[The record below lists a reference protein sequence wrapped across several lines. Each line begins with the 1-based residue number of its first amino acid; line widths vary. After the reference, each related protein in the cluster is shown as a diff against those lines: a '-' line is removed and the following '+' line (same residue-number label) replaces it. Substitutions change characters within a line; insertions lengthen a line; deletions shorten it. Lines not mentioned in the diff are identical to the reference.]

1 MNILSGDGD
10 DTVAGGMA
18 ENFGDNAVEH
28 AVALASDRR
37 VDMAGKDTAQ
47 SRAGLLQYR
56 LNLLPVLDNKEIEP
70 LNVNLEGRVVN
81 RHD

>member
-18 ENFGDNAVEH
+18 EDFGDNAVEH

-47 SRAGLLQYR
+47 SRAGLL
-56 LNLLPVLDNKEIEP
+56 
-70 LNVNLEGRVVN
+70 
-81 RHD
+81 